1 MTTFIQ
7 HVVDALS
14 VGSTY
19 ALLALGLTLVFS
31 VMNLINFAYGMM
43 LVWSAYAALRDARPT
58 RRAVRADG
66 SRSASLF
73 ATLLS
78 MAIGRV
84 AFRPFIG
91 APPITLLITSFG
103 VLLVIQYVAIVCF
116 GEQPRILR
124 LPPLFS
130 DVLADRRRARAGA
143 RADHDRH
150 RGRGRV
156 AIFYALLNRTAF
168 GAQLR
173 AAAELPDVTRL
184 MGVKPDRVLMIAFA
198 ISGAIAGVVGLL
210 WFAKVGAITP
220 RSDLDPTIKAFIALV
235 LGGLGSTR
243 GAIVGGLALGALEVM
258 MSATLPDGALG
269 YSPAIVFAAVI
280 AILILRPG
288 RPQRHDAGAGAM
300 IRLALRRDHVPG
312 RARLRGAVVGPLL
325 AVGLVTRDRGARLPR
340 RRR

>member
-14 VGSTY
+14 VGATY

-43 LVWSAYAALRDARPT
+43 LVWSAYAGYVMLDHGVPFGLM
-58 RRAVRADG
+58 VPLCV
-66 SRSASLF
+66 LF

-78 MAIGRV
+78 MVIGRV

-103 VLLVIQYVAIVCF
+103 VLLVVQYLAILFF

-124 LPPLFS
+124 LPGFFG
-130 DVLADRRRARAGA
+130 DVADIGSI
-143 RADHDRH
+143 
-150 RGRGRV
+150 RV
-156 AIFYALLNRTAF
+156 PVLELITIGTAAVVVAVFYLVLNRTAF

-184 MGVKPDRVLMIAFA
+184 MGVKPDRVLMLAFA

-235 LGGLGSTR
+235 LGGLGSSR
-243 GAIVGGLALGALEVM
+243 GAILGGLALGAIEVTL
-258 MSATLPDGALG
+258 SATLPGDALG
-269 YSPAIVFAAVI
+269 YQPAIVFAAVI
-280 AILILRPG
+280 AILILRPRG
-288 RPQRHDAGAGAM
+288 LTGTTLEP
-300 IRLALRRDHVPG
+300 
-312 RARLRGAVVGPLL
+312 AR
-325 AVGLVTRDRGARLPR
+325 
-340 RRR
+340 

>member
-43 LVWSAYAALRDARPT
+43 LVWSAYAAYVMLDHGVPFALMVPLC
-58 RRAVRADG
+58 V
-66 SRSASLF
+66 LF

-91 APPITLLITSFG
+91 APAITLLITSFG
-103 VLLVIQYVAIVCF
+103 VLLVIQYLAILFF

-124 LPPLFS
+124 LPSFFG
-130 DVLADRRRARAGA
+130 DVAVIGSI
-143 RADHDRH
+143 
-150 RGRGRV
+150 RV
-156 AIFYALLNRTAF
+156 PVLELITIGTAAVVVAVFYLVLDRTAF

-184 MGVKPDRVLMIAFA
+184 MGVKPDRVLMVAFA

-243 GAIVGGLALGALEVM
+243 GAILGGLALGALEVAL
-258 MSATLPDGALG
+258 SSTLSGDALG
-269 YSPAIVFAAVI
+269 YQPAIVFAAVI
-280 AILILRPG
+280 AILILRP
-288 RPQRHDAGAGAM
+288 
-300 IRLALRRDHVPG
+300 
-312 RARLRGAVVGPLL
+312 RGLSGTTLEPV
-325 AVGLVTRDRGARLPR
+325 R
-340 RRR
+340 

>member
-1 MTTFIQ
+1 MTNFIQ

-43 LVWSAYAALRDARPT
+43 LVWSGYIAFFLTDHGVPFGLVVPACIA
-58 RRAVRADG
+58 
-66 SRSASLF
+66 F

-103 VLLVIQYVAIVCF
+103 VLLVIQYAAIVLF
-116 GEQPRILR
+116 GEEPRILT
-124 LPPLFS
+124 LPGFFG
-130 DVLADRRRARAGA
+130 DVVTVGA
-143 RADHDRH
+143 I
-150 RGRGRV
+150 RV
-156 AIFYALLNRTAF
+156 PMLEIITIGSAAVVVAVFYAALNRTAF

-173 AAAELPDVTRL
+173 AAAELPRVARL
-184 MGVKPDRVLMIAFA
+184 MGVRPDHVLMLAFA

-210 WFAKVGAITP
+210 WFAKAGAITP
-220 RSDLDPTIKAFIALV
+220 HADLDPTIKAFIALV

-243 GAIVGGLALGALEVM
+243 GALIGGFALGALEVAL
-258 MSATLPDGALG
+258 SAMLPDAALG
-269 YSPAIVFAAVI
+269 YQPAIVFAAVI

-288 RPQRHDAGAGAM
+288 GLGAG
-300 IRLALRRDHVPG
+300 RLEPAL
-312 RARLRGAVVGPLL
+312 
-325 AVGLVTRDRGARLPR
+325 
-340 RRR
+340 

>member
-1 MTTFIQ
+1 MTNFIQ

-43 LVWSAYAALRDARPT
+43 LVWSAYAAYVMLDHGVPFALMVPLC
-58 RRAVRADG
+58 VV
-66 SRSASLF
+66 F

-78 MAIGRV
+78 MAIGRI

-91 APPITLLITSFG
+91 APAITLLITSFG
-103 VLLVIQYVAIVCF
+103 VLLVIQYLAILFF

-124 LPPLFS
+124 LPSFFS
-130 DVLADRRRARAGA
+130 DVAHIGSI
-143 RADHDRH
+143 
-150 RGRGRV
+150 RV
-156 AIFYALLNRTAF
+156 PVLELITIGTAAVVVAVFYLVLNRTAF

-184 MGVKPDRVLMIAFA
+184 MGVKPDRVLMVAFA

-220 RSDLDPTIKAFIALV
+220 RSDLDPTIKAFIAIV

-243 GAIVGGLALGALEVM
+243 GAILGGLALGAIEVAL
-258 MSATLPDGALG
+258 SATLSGDALG
-269 YSPAIVFAAVI
+269 YQPAIVFAAVI
-280 AILILRPG
+280 AILILRPRG
-288 RPQRHDAGAGAM
+288 LSGTTLEP
-300 IRLALRRDHVPG
+300 
-312 RARLRGAVVGPLL
+312 AR
-325 AVGLVTRDRGARLPR
+325 
-340 RRR
+340 

>member
-1 MTTFIQ
+1 VSTFIQ

-14 VGSTY
+14 VGATY

-43 LVWSAYAALRDARPT
+43 LVWSAYAAYVMLDHGVPFVLT
-58 RRAVRADG
+58 VPLCI
-66 SRSASLF
+66 LF
-73 ATLLS
+73 ATLVS
-78 MAIGRV
+78 MAIGRI

-103 VLLVIQYVAIVCF
+103 VLLVIQYLAILCF

-124 LPPLFS
+124 LPSVFG
-130 DVLADRRRARAGA
+130 DVATIGSIRVPVLELITIGTAAVV
-143 RADHDRH
+143 
-150 RGRGRV
+150 V
-156 AIFYALLNRTAF
+156 AIFYLVLNRTAF

-184 MGVKPDRVLMIAFA
+184 MGVKPDRVLMVAFA

-220 RSDLDPTIKAFIALV
+220 RSDLDPTIKAFIAIV

-243 GAIVGGLALGALEVM
+243 GAILGGLALGAIEVAL
-258 MSATLPDGALG
+258 SSSLPGDALG
-269 YSPAIVFAAVI
+269 YQPAIVFAAVI
-280 AILILRPG
+280 AILILRPRG
-288 RPQRHDAGAGAM
+288 LSGTTLEP
-300 IRLALRRDHVPG
+300 
-312 RARLRGAVVGPLL
+312 AR
-325 AVGLVTRDRGARLPR
+325 
-340 RRR
+340 

>member
-1 MTTFIQ
+1 MTNFIQ

-43 LVWSAYAALRDARPT
+43 LVWSAYAAYVMLDHGVPFALMVPLC
-58 RRAVRADG
+58 V
-66 SRSASLF
+66 LF

-78 MAIGRV
+78 MAIGRI

-91 APPITLLITSFG
+91 APAITLLITSFG
-103 VLLVIQYVAIVCF
+103 VLLVIQYLAILFF

-124 LPPLFS
+124 LPSFFS
-130 DVLADRRRARAGA
+130 DVAHIGSI
-143 RADHDRH
+143 
-150 RGRGRV
+150 RV
-156 AIFYALLNRTAF
+156 PVLELITIGTAAVVVAVFYLVLNRTAF

-184 MGVKPDRVLMIAFA
+184 MGVKPDRVLMVAFA

-220 RSDLDPTIKAFIALV
+220 RSDLDPSIKAFIAIV

-243 GAIVGGLALGALEVM
+243 GAILGGLALGAIEVTL
-258 MSATLPDGALG
+258 SATLSGDALG
-269 YSPAIVFAAVI
+269 YQPAIVFAAVI
-280 AILILRPG
+280 AILILRPRG
-288 RPQRHDAGAGAM
+288 LSGTTLEP
-300 IRLALRRDHVPG
+300 
-312 RARLRGAVVGPLL
+312 AR
-325 AVGLVTRDRGARLPR
+325 
-340 RRR
+340 